1 MPLNFGKIFSM
12 SPKAILMWCDAS
24 EKSTLK
30 LGACCCGLVTGWEN
44 KKVEAVGF
52 NGSGWDAEGELG
64 ISLASNSW
72 MMSAKL
78 FQLWPINITLQ
89 DKIQNENSTDPISD
103 SLFSAKVWWKLLKTG
118 NAHKIN
124 LARAFTSLSV

>member
-1 MPLNFGKIFSM
+1 MFLNLLNHESTFSCVAPLNFGKIFSM

-52 NGSGWDAEGELG
+52 NGSG
-64 ISLASNSW
+64 
-72 MMSAKL
+72 
-78 FQLWPINITLQ
+78 
-89 DKIQNENSTDPISD
+89 
-103 SLFSAKVWWKLLKTG
+103 
-118 NAHKIN
+118 
-124 LARAFTSLSV
+124 